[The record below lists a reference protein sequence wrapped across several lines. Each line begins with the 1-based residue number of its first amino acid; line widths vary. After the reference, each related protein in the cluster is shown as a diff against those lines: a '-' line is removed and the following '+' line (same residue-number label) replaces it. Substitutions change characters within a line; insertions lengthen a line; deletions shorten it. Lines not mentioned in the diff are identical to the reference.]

1 MKARSCSGV
10 DAGLASQAWQ
20 DFVRSRQAD
29 VALKNL
35 AGGWWPARVL
45 RAVPS
50 HNQPPPNGHLHVF
63 RTIQAGKRSRECTFE
78 RDSRERITKWKLC
91 MPFGLAAP
99 TYCYLSAKPEIDD
112 TTLRGLNGQNLRG
125 FAQGFSMIVLVL
137 QAFHG
142 TIWAM
147 LKLAATFAGLY
158 VGVSSNW
165 LIDPLSVGG
174 KGKQGGH
181 LRVWKTP
188 KLPLHN
194 LPSFRFVSL
203 RL

>member
-1 MKARSCSGV
+1 MFFEPFPPTINHLQTDISMFSALYRPENARGSAPLRGIPEKGSRNGSC
-10 DAGLASQAWQ
+10 ACRL
-20 DFVRSRQAD
+20 
-29 VALKNL
+29 
-35 AGGWWPARVL
+35 VL
-45 RAVPS
+45 LL
-50 HNQPPPNGHLHVF
+50 LHTV
-63 RTIQAGKRSRECTFE
+63 
-78 RDSRERITKWKLC
+78 
-91 MPFGLAAP
+91 
-99 TYCYLSAKPEIDD
+99 TYKMACVLSAKPEIDD

-174 KGKQGGH
+174 KGKQEAIDFFLGGGH